1 MKTTL
6 KQVSFTKDGKCRGK
20 VKVRGK
26 SKRKI
31 CYILTK
37 AKK

>member
-6 KQVSFTKDGKCRGK
+6 KQVSFNKNGKCRGV

-26 SKRKI
+26 SKRRV
-31 CYILTK
+31 CYLPV
-37 AKK
+37 KKK